1 MLTYKESDCVVVN
14 KHIVLRD
21 EKSLEKRRTTA
32 EKHRYSSSW
41 QQQMTECKA

>member
-21 EKSLEKRRTTA
+21 EKSLRTRGEEPPQKNTVTA
-32 EKHRYSSSW
+32 VHGNNR
-41 QQQMTECKA
+41 